1 MKQVFT
7 VMTADE
13 AAELISHGDM
23 VAFSGFT
30 PAGAP
35 KALPEALAR
44 RALALHQQ
52 GRPMRIKLL
61 TGASIG
67 ALADNQLALAD
78 ALEWRAPYQT
88 APGLRDKI
96 NQGEVNFVDLHLSEV
111 AQMVNYGFFGPI
123 DIAVIE
129 ASAVTPEG
137 RVYLTSGIGNA
148 PVFLQQARRVIIEL
162 NSYHNP
168 RIRELSDIVSIG
180 APPQRAMV
188 PIFHTLD
195 RVGENYVQIDPQK
208 IVALVPTHCADQI
221 TEFGAE
227 NPLCLQIAHN
237 VEKFLLTELDAK
249 RIPAGFLPLQSGV
262 GNINNAVLKVLGNNT
277 DIPPFM
283 MYSEVLQS
291 AAIDLLEQRRIL
303 GVSAS
308 SLTLP
313 PPVLEHVYQ
322 HMDFFSER
330 IVLRPQEVS
339 NNPEIIR
346 RLGVIAINVGLEFDI
361 YGHANSTHVAG
372 VDLMNGIGG
381 SGDFERNAYLSIFMA
396 PSIAKGGKISTIV
409 PMCSHVDH
417 SEHSVKVIITE
428 HGVADLRGLSPLQ
441 RAQTIIGNCAHPLYR
456 DYLYRYL
463 SLGKRGHIHH
473 DLNHAFDLY
482 RNLAEHGSMLA

>member
-1 MKQVFT
+1 MNQDFT

-13 AAELISHGDM
+13 AAQLISHGDM

-44 RALALHQQ
+44 RALELH
-52 GRPMRIKLL
+52 RRDRAFRIKLL

-67 ALADNQLALAD
+67 ALADNQLAEAD

-88 APGLRDKI
+88 APALRAKI

-129 ASAVTPEG
+129 ASAVTREG

-148 PVFLQQARRVIIEL
+148 PVYLQQARRVIIEL
-162 NSYHNP
+162 NDYHSP
-168 RIRELSDIVSIG
+168 RIREMSDIVSLG
-180 APPQRAMV
+180 APPMRTMV

-208 IVALVPTHCADQI
+208 IIAVVPTHLADQI
-221 TEFGAE
+221 TEFGTE
-227 NPLCLQIAHN
+227 NPLCLQIARN
-237 VEKFLLTELDAK
+237 VEGFLLKELHAR

-262 GNINNAVLKVLGNNT
+262 GNINNAVLKVLGRNP

-283 MYSEVLQS
+283 MYSEVLQTS
-291 AAIDLLEQRRIL
+291 VIELLEQERII
-303 GVSAS
+303 GASAS
-308 SLTLP
+308 SLTVP
-313 PPVLEHVYQ
+313 PSVLEHIYQ
-322 HMDFFSER
+322 NMDFFSER
-330 IVLRPQEVS
+330 IVLRPQEIS

-346 RLGVIAINVGLEFDI
+346 RLGVIALNVGLEFDI

-372 VDLMNGIGG
+372 VNLMNGIGG

-428 HGVADLRGLSPLQ
+428 HGVADLRGLSPIQ
-441 RAQTIIGNCAHPLYR
+441 RAEAIIGNCAHPLYR
-456 DYLYRYL
+456 DYLYTYL
-463 SLGKRGHIHH
+463 ARGKSGHIHH
-473 DLNHAFDLY
+473 DLAHAFDLY
-482 RNLAEHGSMLA
+482 QNLEQHGSMLV

>member
-1 MKQVFT
+1 MNQDFT
-7 VMTADE
+7 VMTADD
-13 AAELISHGDM
+13 AALLISHGDM

-44 RALALHQQ
+44 RAIALHQREQ
-52 GRPMRIKLL
+52 PFRIKLL

-67 ALADNQLALAD
+67 ALADNQLAEAD
-78 ALEWRAPYQT
+78 AVEWRAPYQT
-88 APGLRDKI
+88 APALRDKI
-96 NQGEVNFVDLHLSEV
+96 NRGEVNFVDLHLSEV

-129 ASAVTPEG
+129 ASAVTREG

-148 PVFLQQARRVIIEL
+148 PVYLQQARRVIIEL
-162 NSYHNP
+162 NAYHSP
-168 RIRELSDIVSIG
+168 RIREMSDIVSLG
-180 APPQRAMV
+180 APPLRTMV

-208 IVALVPTHCADQI
+208 IIAVVPTHLADQI
-221 TEFGAE
+221 TEFGNE

-237 VEKFLLTELDAK
+237 VEGFLLKELHAK

-262 GNINNAVLKVLGNNT
+262 GNINNAVLKVLGCNA

-283 MYSEVLQS
+283 MYSEVLQTS
-291 AAIDLLEQRRIL
+291 VIELLEQERII
-303 GVSAS
+303 GASAS
-308 SLTLP
+308 SLTVP
-313 PPVLEHVYQ
+313 PSVLERIYRN
-322 HMDFFSER
+322 MDFFSER
-330 IVLRPQEVS
+330 IVLRPQEIS

-346 RLGVIAINVGLEFDI
+346 RLGVIALNVGLEFDI

-428 HGVADLRGLSPLQ
+428 HGVADLRGLSPIQ
-441 RAQTIIGNCAHPLYR
+441 RAEAIIGNCAHPMYR
-456 DYLYRYL
+456 DYLYSYL
-463 SLGKRGHIHH
+463 ARGKRGHIHH
-473 DLNHAFDLY
+473 DLAHAFDLY
-482 RNLAEHGSMLA
+482 QNLEQYGSMLV

>member
-1 MKQVFT
+1 MNDYT

-13 AAELISHGDM
+13 AAALISHGDM

-44 RALALHQQ
+44 RAIELHRRE
-52 GRPMRIKLL
+52 RPFQIKLL

-67 ALADNQLALAD
+67 ALADNQLAEAE
-78 ALEWRAPYQT
+78 AVSWRAPYQT
-88 APGLRDKI
+88 APVLRDKI
-96 NQGEVNFVDLHLSEV
+96 NQGAVNFVDLHLSEV

-148 PVFLQQARRVIIEL
+148 PVYLQQARRVIIEL
-162 NSYHNP
+162 NDYHSP
-168 RIRELSDIVSIG
+168 RIREMSDIVSLG
-180 APPQRAMV
+180 APPLRSMV
-188 PIFHTLD
+188 PVFHTLD
-195 RVGENYVQIDPQK
+195 RVGETYVQIDPKK
-208 IVALVPTHCADQI
+208 IVAVVPTHLADQI
-221 TEFGAE
+221 TEFGNE
-227 NPLCLQIAHN
+227 NPLCSAIAHN
-237 VEKFLLTELDAK
+237 VEQFLLAELHAQ

-262 GNINNAVLKVLGNNT
+262 GNINNAVLKALGKNPE
-277 DIPPFM
+277 IPPFM

-291 AAIDLLEQRRIL
+291 SVIDLLEQGKIL
-303 GVSAS
+303 GASAS
-308 SLTLP
+308 SLTVP
-313 PPVLEHVYQ
+313 PAMLQ
-322 HMDFFSER
+322 HIYANMDFFSER
-330 IVLRPQEVS
+330 IVLRPQEIS

-346 RLGVIAINVGLEFDI
+346 RLGVIALNVGLEFDI

-372 VDLMNGIGG
+372 VNLMNGIGG

-396 PSIAKGGKISTIV
+396 PSIARGGKISTIV

-428 HGVADLRGLSPLQ
+428 NGVADLRGLSPLQ
-441 RAQTIIGNCAHPLYR
+441 RAQTIIEHCAHPMYK
-456 DYLYRYL
+456 DYLYQYL
-463 SLGKRGHIHH
+463 ARGKSGHIHH
-473 DLNHAFDLY
+473 DLAHAFDLHQ
-482 RNLAEHGSMLA
+482 NLIEHGSMLGL